1 MSKKTVTK
9 KDLEKLA
16 KKLGNVLTDKD
27 LKKLETLGV
36 KIRACLSC
44 NINDTG
50 VPCRTDR
57 LEAVRLMQEYLLV
70 HVIVP
75 VPMPHLK
82 QAQAQALWNDSK
94 LAYFFK
100 E

>member
-16 KKLGNVLTDKD
+16 KLGNVLTDKD
-27 LKKLETLGV
+27 LKKLEKLGV

-57 LEAVRLMQEYLLV
+57 LESIKLMQEYLLV
-70 HVIVP
+70 HDILTI
-75 VPMPHLK
+75 PMPHPSASTLE
-82 QAQAQALWNDSK
+82 S
-94 LAYFFK
+94 Y
-100 E
+100 

>member
-16 KKLGNVLTDKD
+16 KLGNVLTNKD
-27 LKKLETLGV
+27 LKKLEKLGV

-57 LEAVRLMQEYLLV
+57 LESIKLMQEYLLV
-70 HVIVP
+70 HDILTI
-75 VPMPHLK
+75 PMPH
-82 QAQAQALWNDSK
+82 QR
-94 LAYFFK
+94 
-100 E
+100 

>member
-1 MSKKTVTK
+1 MSTNT
-9 KDLEKLA
+9 
-16 KKLGNVLTDKD
+16 LTQKD

-57 LEAVRLMQEYLLV
+57 LESIKLMQEYLLV
-70 HVIVP
+70 HDILTIP
-75 VPMPHLK
+75 I
-82 QAQAQALWNDSK
+82 K
-94 LAYFFK
+94 LQDK
-100 E
+100 ELNEIIEEKIKNRVNEEKK